1 MHVIPGDYI
10 CTFSGQIKIDVRA
23 VLYVHYSEE
32 MGFKLRKLKGRF
44 AVEVLRY
51 DQGTQVRDR
60 TKRGKHYDNSEI
72 SKRYYDEA

>member
-32 MGFKLRKLKGRF
+32 MGFKLRKLKGR
-44 AVEVLRY
+44 LRFNFKLANA
-51 DQGTQVRDR
+51 GGVGKDR
-60 TKRGKHYDNSEI
+60 KLENW
-72 SKRYYDEA
+72 